1 MSKEC
6 VCHMMEDGVMFCL
19 DQAVSVRKA
28 NGSLDFVRIASIDP
42 FLERARVVSP
52 EMDEE
57 VDMNTLAPLE
67 MARDN
72 LTWYARHPASK
83 LNIDKT
89 YNIPVDYDEFHKAG
103 EAAIKGEKELV
114 AYMDKRK
121 KDIIAFYNGKLN
133 EADDSEDEAHRKAE
147 DMSVLILKYT
157 ALVRDLASQ
166 GGTIDENNF
175 IVSRLR
181 TILNEVF
188 NANAS
193 IIRSAKAYIDVVNHY
208 IPKEEKK

>member
-19 DQAVSVRKA
+19 DQAVRVRKA
-28 NGSLDFVRIASIDP
+28 NGALDFVRIASIDP

-57 VDMNTLAPLE
+57 VDMNTLSPLE

-103 EAAIKGEKELV
+103 KEAIKGEKELV

-121 KDIIAFYNGKLN
+121 KDIIAFYNGKLD
-133 EADDSEDEAHRKAE
+133 EADDSKDEAHRKAE
-147 DMSVLILKYT
+147 DMSVLLLKYT

-166 GGTIDENNF
+166 CDTVDENNF
-175 IVSRLR
+175 IVVRLR

-188 NANAS
+188 SANTS
-193 IIRSAKAYIDVVNHY
+193 IIHAAKVNIEVVEHY
-208 IPKEEKK
+208 LPKEEKK

>member
-6 VCHMMEDGVMFCL
+6 VCHMMEDGVLFCL
-19 DQAVSVRKA
+19 DQAVSVRKE
-28 NGSLDFVRIASIDP
+28 NGFEYVRIAAIDP
-42 FLERARVVSP
+42 FLERARVVAP
-52 EMDEE
+52 DMDEE
-57 VDMNTLAPLE
+57 VDMATLSPLE

-72 LTWYARHPASK
+72 LTWYARHPVSK

-114 AYMDKRK
+114 AYMDKYK
-121 KDIIAFYNGKLN
+121 KDIIAFYNDKLD
-133 EADDSEDEAHRKAE
+133 EEDEAHRKAE
-147 DMSVLILKYT
+147 DMSVLLLKYT

-166 GGTIDENNF
+166 CDTTDENNF
-175 IVSRLR
+175 IVARLR

-193 IIRSAKAYIDVVNHY
+193 IIHAAKANIEVVKHY
-208 IPKEEKK
+208 LPKEEKK

>member
-28 NGSLDFVRIASIDP
+28 NGALDFVRIASIDP

-57 VDMNTLAPLE
+57 VDMNTLSPLE

-72 LTWYARHPASK
+72 LTWYARHPAFK
-83 LNIDKT
+83 LVIDKT

-103 EAAIKGEKELV
+103 KEAIKGEKELV

-121 KDIIAFYNGKLN
+121 KDIIAFYNDKLD
-133 EADDSEDEAHRKAE
+133 EEDEAHRKAE
-147 DMSVLILKYT
+147 DMSVLLLQYT

-166 GGTIDENNF
+166 CDTADENSF
-175 IVSRLR
+175 IVARLR

-193 IIRSAKAYIDVVNHY
+193 IIHAAKANIEVVERY
-208 IPKEEKK
+208 LPKEEKK

>member
-6 VCHMMEDGVMFCL
+6 VCHMMEDVVLFCL
-19 DQAVSVRKA
+19 DQAVSVRKE
-28 NGSLDFVRIASIDP
+28 NGFEYARIAAIDP
-42 FLERARVVSP
+42 FLERARVVAP
-52 EMDEE
+52 DMDEE
-57 VDMNTLAPLE
+57 VDMSTLTPLE

-114 AYMDKRK
+114 AYMDKRQ
-121 KDIIAFYNGKLN
+121 KDIIAFYNDKLD
-133 EADDSEDEAHRKAE
+133 EEDEAHRKAE
-147 DMSVLILKYT
+147 DMSVRLLKYT
-157 ALVRDLASQ
+157 ALVKDLASQ
-166 GGTIDENNF
+166 CDTTDENNF
-175 IVSRLR
+175 IVARLR

-193 IIRSAKAYIDVVNHY
+193 IIHAAKANIEVVKHY
-208 IPKEEKK
+208 LPKEEKK

>member
-6 VCHMMEDGVMFCL
+6 VCHMMEDEVLFCL

-28 NGSLDFVRIASIDP
+28 NGALNFVRIASIDP
-42 FLERARVVSP
+42 FLERARVVYP

-57 VDMNTLAPLE
+57 VDMATLSPLE

-103 EAAIKGEKELV
+103 EAAMKGEKEL
-114 AYMDKRK
+114 AEYMDKHD
-121 KDIIAFYNGKLN
+121 KDIIAFYNGKLKEYEEE
-133 EADDSEDEAHRKAE
+133 EAS
-147 DMSVLILKYT
+147 IL
-157 ALVRDLASQ
+157 ALKFSKIVRDMA
-166 GGTIDENNF
+166 GACDTIEDNNF
-175 IVSRLR
+175 IASQLR

-193 IIRSAKAYIDVVNHY
+193 IIRAAKANIKVVEHY
-208 IPKEEKK
+208 IPEEEKK

>member
-19 DQAVSVRKA
+19 DQAVSVRKE
-28 NGSLDFVRIASIDP
+28 NGVEYARIASIDP
-42 FLERARVVSP
+42 FHERVRVVSP
-52 EMDEE
+52 YMDEE
-57 VDMNTLAPLE
+57 VDMNTLSPLE

-72 LTWYARHPASK
+72 LTWYARHPSSK
-83 LNIDKT
+83 LNIVKT

-121 KDIIAFYNGKLN
+121 KDIIAFYNDKLD
-133 EADDSEDEAHRKAE
+133 EEDEAHRKAE
-147 DMSVLILKYT
+147 DMSVLLLKYT

-166 GGTIDENNF
+166 CDTADENNF
-175 IVSRLR
+175 IVVRLR

-193 IIRSAKAYIDVVNHY
+193 IIRAAKANIEVVERY
-208 IPKEEKK
+208 LPKEEKK

>member
-6 VCHMMEDGVMFCL
+6 VCHMMEDGVIFCL
-19 DQAVSVRKA
+19 DQAVGVRRA
-28 NGSLDFVRIASIDP
+28 DGGLNFVRIASIDP
-42 FLERARVVSP
+42 FLERARVVSTDR
-52 EMDEE
+52 DEE
-57 VDMNTLAPLE
+57 VDMNTLSPLE
-67 MARDN
+67 MAIDT
-72 LTWYARHPASK
+72 LPWYARHPASK

-121 KDIIAFYNGKLN
+121 KDIIAFYNDKL
-133 EADDSEDEAHRKAE
+133 DEAHRKAE
-147 DMSVLILKYT
+147 DMSVLLLKYT

-166 GGTIDENNF
+166 CDTADENNF
-175 IVSRLR
+175 IVARLR

-193 IIRSAKAYIDVVNHY
+193 IIHAAKANIEVVERY
-208 IPKEEKK
+208 LPKEEKK

>member
-6 VCHMMEDGVMFCL
+6 VCHMMEDGVLFCL

-28 NGSLDFVRIASIDP
+28 NGALDFVRIASIDP

-52 EMDEE
+52 EMNEE
-57 VDMNTLAPLE
+57 VDMGTLSPLE

-72 LTWYARHPASK
+72 LTWYARHPDSK
-83 LNIDKT
+83 LHIDT
-89 YNIPVDYDEFHKAG
+89 SYNIPVDYDEFHKAG
-103 EAAIKGEKELV
+103 KEAIKGEKELV

-121 KDIIAFYNGKLN
+121 KDIIAFYNGKLD

-147 DMSVLILKYT
+147 DMSVRLLKYT
-157 ALVRDLASQ
+157 ALVKDLASQ
-166 GGTIDENNF
+166 CDTPDENNF
-175 IVSRLR
+175 IVVRLR

-193 IIRSAKAYIDVVNHY
+193 IIRAAKANIEVVKHY
-208 IPKEEKK
+208 LPKEEKK

>member
-6 VCHMMEDGVMFCL
+6 VCHMMEDVVLFCL
-19 DQAVSVRKA
+19 DQAVSVRKE
-28 NGSLDFVRIASIDP
+28 NGFEYARIAAIDP
-42 FLERARVVSP
+42 FLERARVVAP
-52 EMDEE
+52 DMDEE
-57 VDMNTLAPLE
+57 VDMSTLTPLE

-103 EAAIKGEKELV
+103 KEAIKGEKELV

-121 KDIIAFYNGKLN
+121 KDIIAFYNGKLD
-133 EADDSEDEAHRKAE
+133 EEDEAHRKAE
-147 DMSVLILKYT
+147 DMSVLLLKYT

-166 GGTIDENNF
+166 CDTADENNF
-175 IVSRLR
+175 IVARLR

-193 IIRSAKAYIDVVNHY
+193 IIHAAKANIEVVERY
-208 IPKEEKK
+208 LPKEEKK

>member
-1 MSKEC
+1 
-6 VCHMMEDGVMFCL
+6 MMEDGVMFCL

-28 NGSLDFVRIASIDP
+28 NGALDFVRIASIDP

-52 EMDEE
+52 DMDEE
-57 VDMNTLAPLE
+57 VDMGTLSPLE

-72 LTWYARHPASK
+72 LTWYARHPSAK
-83 LNIDKT
+83 LNIVKT

-121 KDIIAFYNGKLN
+121 KDIIAFYNGKLD

-147 DMSVLILKYT
+147 DMSVLLLKYT

-166 GGTIDENNF
+166 CDTADENNF
-175 IVSRLR
+175 IVARLR

-193 IIRSAKAYIDVVNHY
+193 IIHAAKANIEVVERY
-208 IPKEEKK
+208 LPKEEKK

>member
-6 VCHMMEDGVMFCL
+6 VCHMMEDGVLFCL

-28 NGSLDFVRIASIDP
+28 DGTLDFVRIAAIDP

-52 EMDEE
+52 YMDEE
-57 VDMNTLAPLE
+57 VDMATLSPLE

-72 LTWYARHPASK
+72 LTWYAKHPSYK
-83 LNIDKT
+83 LRIEKT
-89 YNIPVDYDEFHKAG
+89 YKIPVDYDEFHKAG

-114 AYMDKRK
+114 KYMDKHK
-121 KDIIAFYNGKLN
+121 KDLIAFYNGKLD
-133 EADDSEDEAHRKAE
+133 EADDFEDEAHCKAE
-147 DMSVLILKYT
+147 DMGVLMLKYT
-157 ALVRDLASQ
+157 ALVKELSSHCD
-166 GGTIDENNF
+166 TTDENNF
-175 IVSRLR
+175 IVARLR

-193 IIRSAKAYIDVVNHY
+193 IIHAAKANIEVVERY
-208 IPKEEKK
+208 LPKEEKK

>member
-6 VCHMMEDGVMFCL
+6 VCHMMEDGVIFCL
-19 DQAVSVRKA
+19 DQAVGVRRA
-28 NGSLDFVRIASIDP
+28 DGGLNFVRIASIDP
-42 FLERARVVSP
+42 FLERARIVSP
-52 EMDEE
+52 DRDEE
-57 VDMNTLAPLE
+57 VDMNTLSPLE
-67 MARDN
+67 MAIDT
-72 LTWYARHPASK
+72 LPWYARHPASK

-121 KDIIAFYNGKLN
+121 KDIIAFYNDKLD
-133 EADDSEDEAHRKAE
+133 EEDEAHHKAE
-147 DMSVLILKYT
+147 DMSVLLLKYT

-166 GGTIDENNF
+166 CDTADENNF
-175 IVSRLR
+175 IVARLR

-193 IIRSAKAYIDVVNHY
+193 IIHAAKANIEVVERY
-208 IPKEEKK
+208 LPKEEKK

>member
-28 NGSLDFVRIASIDP
+28 NGALDFVRIASIDP

-52 EMDEE
+52 DMDEE
-57 VDMNTLAPLE
+57 VDMGTLSPLE

-114 AYMDKRK
+114 AYMDKRQ
-121 KDIIAFYNGKLN
+121 KDIIAFYNDKLD
-133 EADDSEDEAHRKAE
+133 EEDEAHRKAE
-147 DMSVLILKYT
+147 DMSVRLLKYT
-157 ALVRDLASQ
+157 ALVKDLASQ
-166 GGTIDENNF
+166 CDTTDENNF
-175 IVSRLR
+175 IVARLR

-193 IIRSAKAYIDVVNHY
+193 IIHAAKANMEVVKHY
-208 IPKEEKK
+208 LPKEEKK

>member
-28 NGSLDFVRIASIDP
+28 NGALDFVRIASIDP

-52 EMDEE
+52 DMDEE
-57 VDMNTLAPLE
+57 VDMGTLSPLE

-72 LTWYARHPASK
+72 LTWYARHPAFK

-114 AYMDKRK
+114 AYMNKRQ
-121 KDIIAFYNGKLN
+121 KDIIAFYNDKL
-133 EADDSEDEAHRKAE
+133 DEAHRKAE
-147 DMSVLILKYT
+147 DMSVRLLKYT
-157 ALVRDLASQ
+157 ALVKDLASQ
-166 GGTIDENNF
+166 CDTTDENNF
-175 IVSRLR
+175 IVARLR

-193 IIRSAKAYIDVVNHY
+193 IIHAAKANIEVVKHY
-208 IPKEEKK
+208 LPKEEKK

>member
-6 VCHMMEDGVMFCL
+6 VCHMMEDGVLFCL

-28 NGSLDFVRIASIDP
+28 NGTLDFVRIASIDP

-57 VDMNTLAPLE
+57 VDMNILSPLE

-103 EAAIKGEKELV
+103 KEAIKGEKELV
-114 AYMDKRK
+114 AYMDKCK
-121 KDIIAFYNGKLN
+121 KDIIAFYNGKLD
-133 EADDSEDEAHRKAE
+133 ETDDSEDEAHRKAE
-147 DMSVLILKYT
+147 DMSVLLLKYT

-166 GGTIDENNF
+166 CDTVDENNF
-175 IVSRLR
+175 IVVRLR

-193 IIRSAKAYIDVVNHY
+193 IIRAAKANVEVVKHY
-208 IPKEEKK
+208 LPKEEKK

>member
-6 VCHMMEDGVMFCL
+6 VCHMMEDGVLFCL
-19 DQAVSVRKA
+19 DQAVSVRKE
-28 NGSLDFVRIASIDP
+28 NGFEYVRIAAIDP
-42 FLERARVVSP
+42 FLERARVVAP
-52 EMDEE
+52 DMDEE

-114 AYMDKRK
+114 AYMDKRQ

-147 DMSVLILKYT
+147 DMSVLLLKYT
-157 ALVRDLASQ
+157 ALVRYLASQ
-166 GGTIDENNF
+166 CDTADENNF
-175 IVSRLR
+175 IVARLR

-193 IIRSAKAYIDVVNHY
+193 IIRAAKANIEVVKHY
-208 IPKEEKK
+208 LPKEEKK

>member
-6 VCHMMEDGVMFCL
+6 VCHMMEDEVLFCL

-28 NGSLDFVRIASIDP
+28 NGALDFVRIASIDP

-57 VDMNTLAPLE
+57 VDMATLSPLE

-83 LNIDKT
+83 LNIDRT

-103 EAAIKGEKELV
+103 EAAMKGEKEL
-114 AYMDKRK
+114 AEYMDKHD
-121 KDIIAFYNGKLN
+121 KDIIAFYNDKLK
-133 EADDSEDEAHRKAE
+133 EYEEEEEVDRKAE
-147 DMSVLILKYT
+147 EASILSLKFSKI
-157 ALVRDLASQ
+157 VRDMA
-166 GGTIDENNF
+166 GACDTIEDNNF
-175 IVSRLR
+175 IASQLR

-193 IIRSAKAYIDVVNHY
+193 IIRAAKANIKVVEHY
-208 IPKEEKK
+208 IPEEEKK

>member
-42 FLERARVVSP
+42 FLERARVVAP

-57 VDMNTLAPLE
+57 VDMNTLSPL
-67 MARDN
+67 
-72 LTWYARHPASK
+72 
-83 LNIDKT
+83 DKT

-103 EAAIKGEKELV
+103 KEAIKGEKELV

-121 KDIIAFYNGKLN
+121 KDIIAFYNDKLD
-133 EADDSEDEAHRKAE
+133 EEDEAHRKAE
-147 DMSVLILKYT
+147 DMSVLLLKYT

-166 GGTIDENNF
+166 CDTTDENNF
-175 IVSRLR
+175 IVARLR
-181 TILNEVF
+181 TILTEVF

-193 IIRSAKAYIDVVNHY
+193 IIHAAKANIEVVERY
-208 IPKEEKK
+208 LPKEEKK

>member
-6 VCHMMEDGVMFCL
+6 VCHMMEDGVLFCL
-19 DQAVSVRKA
+19 DQAVSVRKED
-28 NGSLDFVRIASIDP
+28 GTLDFVRIAAIDP

-52 EMDEE
+52 DMNKE
-57 VDMNTLAPLE
+57 VDMATLSPLE
-67 MARDN
+67 HARDN
-72 LTWYARHPASK
+72 LTWYARHPYYK

-89 YNIPVDYDEFHKAG
+89 YKISVDYDEFHKAG
-103 EAAIKGEKELV
+103 KEAITGEKALV

-121 KDIIAFYNGKLN
+121 KDIIAFYNGKLD

-147 DMSVLILKYT
+147 DMSVLLMKYT

-166 GGTIDENNF
+166 CDTADENNF
-175 IVSRLR
+175 IVARLR

-193 IIRSAKAYIDVVNHY
+193 IIHAAKANIEVVERY
-208 IPKEEKK
+208 LPKEEKK

>member
-28 NGSLDFVRIASIDP
+28 NGALDFVRIASIDP

-57 VDMNTLAPLE
+57 VDMATLSPLE

-72 LTWYARHPASK
+72 LTWYARHPAFK

-89 YNIPVDYDEFHKAG
+89 YNIPVDYVELHKAG
-103 EAAIKGEKELV
+103 AAAMNGEKEL
-114 AYMDKRK
+114 AEYMEQHD
-121 KDIIAFYNGKLN
+121 KDIIAFYNGKLKEYEEAE
-133 EADDSEDEAHRKAE
+133 EADRKAE
-147 DMSVLILKYT
+147 EVSVLSLKFSKV
-157 ALVRDLASQ
+157 VRDMA
-166 GGTIDENNF
+166 GMCDTVEDNNF
-175 IVSRLR
+175 IASQLR

-193 IIRSAKAYIDVVNHY
+193 IIRAAKANIKVVEHY
-208 IPKEEKK
+208 MPEEEKK

>member
-19 DQAVSVRKA
+19 DQAVSVRKED
-28 NGSLDFVRIASIDP
+28 GTLDFVRIASIDP
-42 FLERARVVSP
+42 FLERARVVAP
-52 EMDEE
+52 DMNEE

-83 LNIDKT
+83 LHIDKT

-103 EAAIKGEKELV
+103 EAAIKGEKKLV
-114 AYMDKRK
+114 TYMDKRK
-121 KDIIAFYNGKLN
+121 KDIIAFYNDKLN
-133 EADDSEDEAHRKAE
+133 EEDEAHRKVE
-147 DMSVLILKYT
+147 DMSVLLLKYT

-166 GGTIDENNF
+166 GDTIDENNF

-181 TILNEVF
+181 AILNEVF